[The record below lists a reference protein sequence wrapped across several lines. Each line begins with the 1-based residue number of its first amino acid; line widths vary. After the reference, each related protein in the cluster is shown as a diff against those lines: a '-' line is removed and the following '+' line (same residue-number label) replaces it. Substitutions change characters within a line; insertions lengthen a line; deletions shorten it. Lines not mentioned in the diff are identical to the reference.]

1 LKSDGVAGD
10 GNDHIARQ
18 CGPAPGSFAETTKL
32 LAALRFLSLPG
43 KPAKVEGT
51 IAWASPARR
60 AELETL
66 RMSLIGY
73 IRGKHVHIL

>member
-18 CGPAPGSFAETTKL
+18 CGPFGETTKL
-32 LAALRFLSLPG
+32 LAARRFLSLPG
-43 KPAKVEGT
+43 KPAKLEGT

-60 AELETL
+60 PELETL